1 MTGQAWVQRVV
12 RTRPVEHNG
21 LGLSAPDAV
30 ANAQV
35 IRGRIRFLA
44 EDNRV
49 SDQLLTLTR
58 DVSCGGKQVHDAN
71 VVATMLVHGVEVL
84 VTSNVAD
91 FSRFADQVQVIDLP
105 DTPRLT

>member
-1 MTGQAWVQRVV
+1 MTGQAWVQRFV
-12 RTRPVEHNG
+12 RTRPVE
-21 LGLSAPDAV
+21 P
-30 ANAQV
+30 
-35 IRGRIRFLA
+35 
-44 EDNRV
+44 
-49 SDQLLTLTR
+49 
-58 DVSCGGKQVHDAN
+58 N